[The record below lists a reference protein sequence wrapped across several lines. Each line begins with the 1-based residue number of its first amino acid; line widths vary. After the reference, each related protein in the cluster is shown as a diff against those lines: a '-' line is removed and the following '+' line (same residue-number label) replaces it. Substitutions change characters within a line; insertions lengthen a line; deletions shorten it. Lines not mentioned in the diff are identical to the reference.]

1 MKQKRL
7 LFLLVLL
14 MTAATGAWAQDA
26 KHVITATYR
35 EQTRSLEQP
44 LPYET
49 TVGALYEAV
58 TGKSISDLLSIMTE
72 MPLTG
77 ITSNNSDV
85 VSIGGFNGAST
96 PVTVNADGK
105 ATVILH
111 FGNFAQGIFVSVVPP
126 LYVTMADGTKDADKW
141 TATVGTSNTANPLP
155 VGGLSEKDA
164 VTLTYGGRLKVKNV
178 TATTDA
184 EPDAWDGDLSKL
196 TAESTA
202 EFATA
207 TDGMTITGRLGA
219 NVKVSIAAGAT
230 VTLKDV
236 NINAGDNYSYK
247 WAGITCLGDATI
259 ILADNSENTVK
270 GFYNEYPGIYV
281 PSGKTLT
288 IQGGSDGNGK
298 LTASSNGYAAGI
310 GGGYNIACGTIVIN
324 SGTVEA
330 TGGAFAAGIGGGNR
344 ASCGNI
350 TINGGTITAT
360 GGKQGP
366 GIGGGNS
373 ASCGNITIANTV
385 TKVTATKGT
394 DAPYSIGAGNG
405 GSCVTVAIGGTKYWE
420 NNAAVDNDAATYLA
434 QATIVY
440 PKWDGDLSKLTAEST
455 AEFATATDGMTI
467 KGTLA
472 ANVKVSI
479 AAGATVTLDGVT
491 IVGDDDE
498 NYKWAGLNCLGNATI
513 ILKDRTQN
521 RVQGF
526 HEDYPGIHVPAGSRL
541 TITGGTLGNG
551 MLTATS
557 SGYGAGIGGGNIIHC
572 GNIDI
577 QGGYIAATGG
587 IYAAGIGG
595 GLDAICGN
603 ITISGGTVRAMGGP
617 EAAGIGGGSN
627 GRCGGIMI
635 TNGVTRVFAMK
646 DDHSPYSIGA
656 GNGGSCV
663 TVAIGGTVYWQ
674 DNAAVNDGD
683 EYLATNPLEY
693 RPMPQP

>member
-1 MKQKRL
+1 MKQFRL
-7 LFLLVLL
+7 LTLLALL
-14 MTAATGAWAQDA
+14 MTAATGAWAQVLVTHSDQSVSNYGSLA
-26 KHVITATYR
+26 EAFALSGDENANLQDGDVVTLLDDQTELTDILHLKNKQITF
-35 EQTRSLEQP
+35 
-44 LPYET
+44 
-49 TVGALYEAV
+49 
-58 TGKSISDLLSIMTE
+58 DLNGHSVSSSE
-72 MPLTG
+72 RVFNLTG
-77 ITSNNSDV
+77 SADLTLTSSQE
-85 VSIGGFNGAST
+85 GG
-96 PVTVNADGK
+96 TVNATFADTEVNHYAIRVGERCKLTIPESSKHFTISSNNTCIFDNGKVVIAGSPTISGTKGGFYSVEATQPVELTISGSPTITSDGYGFFVLSPSCQLTISGAPTISGKVNGIFAYCPVTISGQPKISSQGAAGQMGAIVPYDIMAYQLTIGGK
-105 ATVILH
+105 AEHPATLD
-111 FGNFAQGIFVSVVPP
+111 F
-126 LYVTMADGTKDADKW
+126 TGTKATGNIILYYPISITGPVALGSADKW
-141 TATVGTSNTANPLP
+141 NVTIMDSEGFPTTGTFTSGWTTNMTDAAIADYFTGGQLSDGTNLIVTTDADGEGALAPTYSVSLNDGTLNPTTWTAKAGEATTFSALPLKGVTEGQP
-155 VGGLSEKDA
+155 
-164 VTLTYGGRLKVKNV
+164 VTLKYNGRLKVKNV

-207 TDGMTITGRLGA
+207 TDGMTITGRL
-219 NVKVSIAAGAT
+219 
-230 VTLKDV
+230 
-236 NINAGDNYSYK
+236 
-247 WAGITCLGDATI
+247 
-259 ILADNSENTVK
+259 
-270 GFYNEYPGIYV
+270 
-281 PSGKTLT
+281 
-288 IQGGSDGNGK
+288 
-298 LTASSNGYAAGI
+298 
-310 GGGYNIACGTIVIN
+310 
-324 SGTVEA
+324 
-330 TGGAFAAGIGGGNR
+330 
-344 ASCGNI
+344 
-350 TINGGTITAT
+350 
-360 GGKQGP
+360 
-366 GIGGGNS
+366 
-373 ASCGNITIANTV
+373 
-385 TKVTATKGT
+385 
-394 DAPYSIGAGNG
+394 
-405 GSCVTVAIGGTKYWE
+405 
-420 NNAAVDNDAATYLA
+420 
-434 QATIVY
+434 
-440 PKWDGDLSKLTAEST
+440 
-455 AEFATATDGMTI
+455 
-467 KGTLA
+467 A

-491 IVGDDDE
+491 INGDDDE
-498 NYKWAGLNCLGNATI
+498 KYKWAGLNCLGDATI

-521 RVQGF
+521 MVQGF

-551 MLTATS
+551 MLTARS

-683 EYLATNPLEY
+683 DYLATNPLEY
-693 RPMPQP
+693 RPMTQP

>member
-7 LFLLVLL
+7 LFLLALL
-14 MTAATGAWAQDA
+14 MTAATGAWAQTGMTNGSFS
-26 KHVITATYR
+26 VSATKRVHFSKGNLQLVGENTFQFAENQWDYFGINQSDNHR
-35 EQTRSLEQP
+35 DLFCWGTGNDPNQT
-44 LPYET
+44 
-49 TVGALYEAV
+49 
-58 TGKSISDLLSIMTE
+58 TGNSTFTDWGDNTYLQATLGKGWRT
-72 MPLTG
+72 LTKDEF
-77 ITSNNSDV
+77 TYV
-85 VSIGGFNGAST
+85 FNTRASGSS
-96 PVTVNADGK
+96 VFDNADGRYTTATINTGGTGVKGIILFPDGITIAADEVTTPGTINGTGTVTQCTTAQWAALAEKGCVFLPAGGFFLSGGAYGYGDITDYWSSTAADASK
-105 ATVILH
+105 AYNL
-111 FGNFAQGIFVSVVPP
+111 GLNFAVPGAVVNTAGT
-126 LYVTMADGTKDADKW
+126 LGYNYGCAVRLVIDQYYLTLADGTEDAAKW

-155 VGGLSEKDA
+155 VGGLNEKDA
-164 VTLTYGGRLKVKNV
+164 VTLTYGGHLKVKNV

-184 EPDAWDGDLSKL
+184 KPDAWDGDLSKL

-207 TDGMTITGRLGA
+207 TDGMTITGR
-219 NVKVSIAAGAT
+219 
-230 VTLKDV
+230 
-236 NINAGDNYSYK
+236 
-247 WAGITCLGDATI
+247 
-259 ILADNSENTVK
+259 
-270 GFYNEYPGIYV
+270 
-281 PSGKTLT
+281 
-288 IQGGSDGNGK
+288 
-298 LTASSNGYAAGI
+298 
-310 GGGYNIACGTIVIN
+310 
-324 SGTVEA
+324 
-330 TGGAFAAGIGGGNR
+330 
-344 ASCGNI
+344 
-350 TINGGTITAT
+350 
-360 GGKQGP
+360 
-366 GIGGGNS
+366 
-373 ASCGNITIANTV
+373 
-385 TKVTATKGT
+385 
-394 DAPYSIGAGNG
+394 
-405 GSCVTVAIGGTKYWE
+405 
-420 NNAAVDNDAATYLA
+420 
-434 QATIVY
+434 
-440 PKWDGDLSKLTAEST
+440 
-455 AEFATATDGMTI
+455 
-467 KGTLA
+467 LA

-498 NYKWAGLNCLGNATI
+498 NYKWAGLNCLGDATI

-557 SGYGAGIGGGNIIHC
+557 SGYGAGIGGGNNIHC

-587 IYAAGIGG
+587 IYGAGIGG

-617 EAAGIGGGSN
+617 EAAGIGGGS
-627 GRCGGIMI
+627 GGSCGAITI

-663 TVAIGGTVYWQ
+663 TVAIGGMVYWQ

-683 EYLATNPLEY
+683 DYLATNPLEY